1 MRRYLII
8 FLSAVA
14 AISGCGESASARYDA
29 GYSDGYAEGY
39 NTTLRIRSTMVRGD
53 WKDNEYSRGYSDG
66 RSQGVSEAL
75 AKKDR

>member
-1 MRRYLII
+1 MRSYFVI

-14 AISGCGESASARYDA
+14 ALSGCGESADARYDA
-29 GYSDGYAEGY
+29 GYADGYAEGY

-53 WKDNEYSRGYSDG
+53 WKDKEYTRGYNDG

>member
-1 MRRYLII
+1 MRPYFAIL
-8 FLSAVA
+8 LSAVA
-14 AISGCGESASARYDA
+14 ALSGCGESASARYDA
-29 GYSDGYAEGY
+29 GYGDGYAEGY

-53 WKDNEYSRGYSDG
+53 WKDKEYTRGYNDG